1 MWTYKV
7 EQDHSLIITSVSK
20 MFIYLNL
27 CITQFKNL
35 MENDQLRDASLA
47 YTLVRWLSIINHVM
61 PLLYGLFAYLMN
73 ESFVV
78 GLFTY
83 WMTIKSLLV
92 V

>member
-1 MWTYKV
+1 
-7 EQDHSLIITSVSK
+7 
-20 MFIYLNL
+20 
-27 CITQFKNL
+27 

-78 GLFTY
+78 VGLFTF
-83 WMTIKSLLV
+83 
-92 V
+92 